1 MWGRQTIFANIPLM
15 AVDEMSVPTNAFTPE
30 YGGGTGSVVN
40 LVTRSGGSNYHGQLL
55 ELWRPAATEAS
66 LSGFTTTNAA
76 SGNDITSDTL
86 DQTALA
92 VSGRLLSQKSTS
104 SSPANGTAR
113 PRLRPLRRRSRR
125 AALSATIAGGS
136 VWCAW
141 WNLHLGHVPERPAHE
156 SPV

>member
-1 MWGRQTIFANIPLM
+1 MSRFRARCYRLLPFARPLSRRKLPIRPRYWAPAWFEIDGANSVDMWGRQTIFANIPLM

-76 SGNDITSDTL
+76 SGNDITSDTR

-113 PRLRPLRRRSRR
+113 P
-125 AALSATIAGGS
+125 
-136 VWCAW
+136 
-141 WNLHLGHVPERPAHE
+141 
-156 SPV
+156 